1 MFGVRMDKL
10 QFQKETDAQYEAS
23 IQSFKEND
31 LLKQRYGEC

>member
-1 MFGVRMDKL
+1 MDKDQIEAQQEADL
-10 QFQKETDAQYEAS
+10 QYKLS